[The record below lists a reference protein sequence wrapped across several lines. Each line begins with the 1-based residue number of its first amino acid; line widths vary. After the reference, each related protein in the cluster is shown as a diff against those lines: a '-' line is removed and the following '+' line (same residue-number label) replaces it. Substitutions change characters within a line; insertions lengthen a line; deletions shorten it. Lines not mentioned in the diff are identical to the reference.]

1 MSEDSRQERSSPRS
15 GVKLATGLGAGALLL
30 VVVVAGVLLSVRGHG
45 GGGGGSGGGG
55 GVAAP
60 APPSV
65 TAAPTAV
72 PTAAASTSAGPVDGG
87 VKALATAPTTRWAL
101 YQGAALPYSSVYG
114 PRKVDGYGPATG
126 YTHDAGGALFAAAQ
140 LNGRVSLGPTGVWS
154 KTVTAQVVPGPARD
168 ALAATAKDRNIAPG
182 TVPYAINQIVGY
194 RIATYTPDVALV
206 ELVAQIPTGQL
217 QSSTSTMRWMGGDW
231 KLQLTP
237 AHQVGTAPIPVP
249 SLAGYVP
256 WSGV

>member
-1 MSEDSRQERSSPRS
+1 MSVDSRQERSSSRA

-30 VVVVAGVLLSVRGHG
+30 VVVVAGVLLSVRGHS
-45 GGGGGSGGGG
+45 GGGS
-55 GVAAP
+55 VAAP
-60 APPSV
+60 ASTSV
-65 TAAPTAV
+65 TTAPTAAPTA
-72 PTAAASTSAGPVDGG
+72 AASPSAGPVDGG

-101 YQGAALPYSSVYG
+101 YQGFAVPYSAVYG
-114 PRKVDGYGPATG
+114 PRTVDGYGPATG
-126 YTHDAGGALFAAAQ
+126 YAHDAGGALFAAAQ
-140 LNGRVSLGPTGVWS
+140 LNARIPLGPNGAWE
-154 KTVTAQVVPGPARD
+154 KTVAAQVVPGPARD
-168 ALAATAKDRNIAPG
+168 AGLAASKDRNIAPG

-206 ELVAQIPTGQL
+206 ELVARIPTGQL
-217 QSSTSTMRWMGGDW
+217 QSSTSTVRWMGGDW

-237 AHQVGTAPIPVP
+237 ASRVGTDPVPVP